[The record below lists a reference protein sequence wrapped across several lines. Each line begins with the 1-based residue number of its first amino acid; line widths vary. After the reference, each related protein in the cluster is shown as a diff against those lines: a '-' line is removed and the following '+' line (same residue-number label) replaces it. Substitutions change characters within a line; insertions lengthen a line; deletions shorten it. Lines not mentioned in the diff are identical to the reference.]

1 MPRTAC
7 LTALVIIS
15 LFTSSAVADEAA
27 KARAIKL
34 EQALTLE
41 ERISMVNG
49 TWPVPWVPRTTDNPQ
64 PAEAIPAA
72 GYVPGVPRLNIP
84 ALFETDASLGVTN
97 PSDVRPGDIA
107 TALPSGLAIAAT
119 FNPKLAYDGGAMIAS
134 EARAKGFNVLLTG
147 GVNLTRDPRN
157 GRNFE
162 YFGEDPWLAGIMGAE
177 SIRGAQSQK
186 IIATIK
192 HFAVNDAETNRD
204 WSNSVISEAAMRES
218 DLLAFQIAIERG
230 QPLSVM
236 CGYNLVNG
244 DYACG
249 NDHLLNTVLKG
260 DWGYKGFVMSDW
272 GSVKATD
279 FALKGLDQQS
289 AKELDGA
296 FWFGEP
302 LKKAV
307 EDGTVPASR
316 LSDMVQRI
324 LYAQISS
331 GVFDNPPQKTAID
344 YAKNA
349 EVSRAAAEEG
359 IVLLKNDGDIL
370 PLAKTAQTIL
380 VIGDYVEKGVLSGGG
395 SSNVIGD
402 SGTPGLPQPGLPMS
416 AEGQFAQYVK
426 EQYHASSPLTAIR
439 ARAPQAKVL
448 FDNGRSLPEA
458 VRKAKS
464 ADLVIIFGNQWMTE
478 SLDAPDMYLPRGQ
491 DALIA
496 AVTAA
501 HPKTVVVLQTGGP
514 VAMPW
519 IDQAPAVVSAW
530 YSGARGGEAIADVL
544 FGEVNPS
551 GHLPMTFP
559 RDIAQTPRPAVL
571 DGFDL
576 PTKVQFDVTYH
587 EGADVGYRWFA
598 KTGATPLFPF
608 GHGLSYTTFGYSDL
622 KVKGGST
629 LSVSFKITNTGKVAG
644 KDAPQVYLTDAAG
657 NKLLRLIGF
666 DKVALKPGEQ
676 RTVSLTAD
684 ARLLAHYDEAKPGW
698 VIGGGNYGVAVGHSA
713 TDLVLTGSARITSQR
728 LKP

>member
-157 GRNFE
+157 GRNLE
-162 YFGEDPWLAGIMGAE
+162 YFGEDPWLAGIMEAE

>member
-1 MPRTAC
+1 MPRTVC
-7 LTALVIIS
+7 FTALALIS
-15 LFTSSAVADEAA
+15 LLTTPAGADEAA
-27 KARAIKL
+27 KARAVKL
-34 EQALTLE
+34 EQALTID

-49 TWPVPWVPRTTDNPQ
+49 TWPVPWVPRTPDNPQ

-177 SIRGAQSQK
+177 FIRGAQSQK

-204 WSNSVISEAAMRES
+204 WSNSVIGEAAMRAS

-230 QPLSVM
+230 NPLSVM

-279 FALKGLDQQS
+279 FAVKGLDQQS

-296 FWFGEP
+296 FWFGAP

-307 EDGTVPASR
+307 EDGTVPAAR

-324 LYAQISS
+324 LYAQIAS
-331 GVFDNPPQKTAID
+331 GVFDSPPQKTPID

-349 EVSRAAAEEG
+349 EVSRAAAQEG

-395 SSNVIGD
+395 SSNVTGD

-439 ARAPQAKVL
+439 ARAPQARVL

-458 VRKAKS
+458 VRKAKT
-464 ADLVIIFGNQWMTE
+464 ADLVIVFGNQWMTE
-478 SLDAPDMYLPRGQ
+478 LLDAPDMYLPKGQ

-514 VAMPW
+514 AAMPW
-519 IDQAPAVVSAW
+519 IDQAPAILSAW
-530 YSGARGGEAIADVL
+530 YSGAKGGEAIADVL
-544 FGEVNPS
+544 FGDVNPS

-571 DGFDL
+571 DGFD
-576 PTKVQFDVTYH
+576 PPAKVQFDVTYH
-587 EGADVGYRWFA
+587 EGSDVGYRWFA

-608 GHGLSYTTFGYSDL
+608 GHGRSYTTFGYSDL
-622 KVKGGST
+622 KVKGGDT
-629 LSVSFKITNTGKVAG
+629 LSVSFKVTNTGKVAG

-657 NKLLRLIGF
+657 RKLLRLIGF
-666 DKVALKPGEQ
+666 DKVALNPGEQ

-698 VIGGGNYGVAVGHSA
+698 VIGSGNYGVAVGHSA
-713 TDLVLTGSARITSQR
+713 TDLVVTGSAHIRAQR